1 VQIRIEG
8 SDLPGRQRAGSA
20 GFAAMANVHVGVQRR
35 NLRDPLL
42 DPHAG
47 DEPSAAGPFRPP

>member
-47 DEPSAAGPFRPP
+47 DEPSAAWTF